1 METICMGCKDETCSF
16 EPMKLQRRELSDL
29 DVLIEMKYCGV
40 CHSDLHIAAGHMAGV
55 FGKPEYPCVPGHE
68 LAGVVKQIGSKVTKF
83 SVGDHIGVG
92 CLVDSCLECNKC
104 QAGNEQKCKK
114 QVGTYGGKDWSGRAK
129 VPGREQTIGGYTSI
143 MVVQERFG
151 IKIPKSYPLEMAGP
165 VMCAGIT
172 MYDPLKAFKAKPGDK
187 VGIVGL
193 GGLGVMGVKLAKAL
207 GCHVV
212 AMSRSESKRAFAVD
226 TCGATDFLA
235 SSDSAQLAAHARSFD
250 LILNTIP
257 AAHDESIYTALLKS
271 KGNHVLL
278 GLNACTFGAA
288 AVSAIS
294 FGKSKVTFS
303 AIGGILNTQEVI
315 DLCDKN
321 KIYPEIEIHSVTELN
336 RIYEKLDSSND
347 AGKRYVLDIANT
359 LNESTFSKSTGEA
372 TKLGPAEAVAM
383 SSILKKVASLLVAPV
398 TTFC

>member
-1 METICMGCKDETCSF
+1 MGCKDETCSF
-16 EPMKLQRRELSDL
+16 EAMKLKRRELNDL

-40 CHSDLHIAAGHMAGV
+40 CHSDLHFAAGHMQNV
-55 FGKPEYPCVPGHE
+55 LGKVEYPCVPGHE
-68 LAGVVKQIGSKVTKF
+68 LAGVVKEIGSKVTKF

-92 CLVDSCLECNKC
+92 CMVDACLECSKC
-104 QAGNEQKCKK
+104 QEGQEQKCSK
-114 QVGTYGGKDWSGRAK
+114 QVGTYCGKDWSGRAK
-129 VPGREQTIGGYTSI
+129 VPDREQTIGGYTNV

-172 MYDPLKAFKAKPGDK
+172 MYDPLKAFHAKPGDK
-187 VGIVGL
+187 VGVVGL

-207 GCHVV
+207 GCNVI
-212 AMSRSESKRAFAVD
+212 AISRSESKKPFAMD
-226 TCGATDFLA
+226 TCGASGFLA
-235 SSDSAQLAAHARSFD
+235 SSNTQQMEENARSFD

-257 AAHDESIYTALLKS
+257 SDHDESIYTALLKS
-271 KGNHVLL
+271 SGYHVLL
-278 GLNACTFGAA
+278 GLNSSTMASF
-288 AVSAIS
+288 AVNSLT

-303 AIGGILNTQEVI
+303 GIGGIPNTQEVI

-321 KIYPEIEIHSVTELN
+321 KIYPEIELHSVTELN

-359 LNESTFSKSTGEA
+359 LNEATLNQSLGGNTQLKPSEA
-372 TKLGPAEAVAM
+372 IPV
-383 SSILKKVASLLVAPV
+383 SSVLKKIAALLASPV

>member
-1 METICMGCKDETCSF
+1 MGCKDSSCSF
-16 EPMKLQRRELSDL
+16 EPLRLKRRELNDL

-40 CHSDLHIAAGHMAGV
+40 CHSDLHIAAGHMENV
-55 FGKPEYPCVPGHE
+55 LGKVEYPCVPGHE

-92 CLVDSCLECNKC
+92 CMVDSCLECSKC
-104 QAGNEQKCKK
+104 MEGQEQKCSK
-114 QVGTYGGKDWSGRAK
+114 QVGTYAGKDWSGRAQ
-129 VPGREQTIGGYTSI
+129 VPEREQTIGGYTNV

-172 MYDPLKAFKAKPGDK
+172 MYDPLKAFKAQPGDK

-212 AMSRSESKRAFAVD
+212 AISRSESKKAFAEK
-226 TCGATDFLA
+226 CGAMAFLA
-235 SSDSAQLAAHARSFD
+235 SSDAAQMDEHYRSFD

-257 AAHDESIYTALLKS
+257 SDHDESIYTALLKKS
-271 KGNHVLL
+271 GHHVLL
-278 GLNACTFGAA
+278 GLNSSTFGAF
-288 AVSAIS
+288 AVNAMT
-294 FGKSKVTFS
+294 FGASKVTFS
-303 AIGGILNTQEVI
+303 GIGGIPNTQEVI
-315 DLCDKN
+315 DLCDAN
-321 KIYPEIEIHSVTELN
+321 KIYPEIEIHSVRELN

-359 LNESTFSKSTGEA
+359 LNEATFQQGTGTGEKTQISPMA
-372 TKLGPAEAVAM
+372 AIPTSAV
-383 SSILKKVASLLVAPV
+383 LKKVASLLAKPV